1 MKFLMDFF
9 VKPKRGYHNGF
20 TLVEV
25 LIVVFILGIVAILAL
40 PTLQSGIAESKLA
53 GASSE
58 IAVALEYAQMVAM
71 MSGAQTRVTIDAT
84 NNTVLVERSEISG
97 DIMGAD
103 TELPEND
110 IDSEAFVTV
119 AHPASRGKDYNIV
132 LAAENRFEGVDLVT
146 ATFGAGNSVTFDA
159 LGIPSDGG
167 TVVLSLGSTQVTLTV
182 DSLTGKVTSNS

>member
-1 MKFLMDFF
+1 MDFF

>member
-1 MKFLMDFF
+1 MDLF

-40 PTLQSGIAESKLA
+40 PTLQSAVAESKLA

-58 IAVALEYAQMVAM
+58 IVVALEYAQMVAM
-71 MSGAQTRVTIDAT
+71 MSGEQTRVTIDAT
-84 NNTVLVERSEISG
+84 NDTVLVERSEISG

-132 LAAENRFEGVDLVT
+132 LAEENRFEGVDLVT

-182 DSLTGKVTSNS
+182 DSLTGKVTSSD

>member
-1 MKFLMDFF
+1 MRYLINFLT
-9 VKPKRGYHNGF
+9 KPKRMLHGGF

-25 LIVVFILGIVAILAL
+25 LIVVLILGIVATLAL
-40 PTLQSGIAESKLA
+40 PTLQSGVAESKLS

-71 MSGAQTRVTIDAT
+71 MSGEQTRVTIDAT
-84 NNTVLVERSEISG
+84 NNTVLVELSKISG
-97 DIMGAD
+97 NIMGAE

-110 IDSEAFVTV
+110 IDIKAFVTA

-132 LAAENRFEGVDLVT
+132 LAEENRFEGVDLVT
-146 ATFGAGNSVTFDA
+146 ATFGTGNSVTFDA

-182 DSLTGKVTSNS
+182 DSLTGKVTSSG